1 MSDPQDQRYLLDS
14 AYIAQSW
21 AGLVDELREA
31 ARSRYLARLRDGLS
45 VPAFPSGED
54 LPAPEDTPPVTGREV
69 AAVLW
74 GLYPHRASSARFRG
88 LWYVYARSAY
98 GAEDPDAPWDTSG
111 KLGERFLPAYAT
123 IMWWAFLDD
132 VASELDAADVDAT
145 LNVSPSTYTAR
156 PFIDAARAA
165 DAAQQGATA
174 IPIPPAPWKPGDP
187 VRWVDPLA
195 PLKGLARVGTMV
207 VLVWLAWQLLEG
219 GD

>member
-1 MSDPQDQRYLLDS
+1 MSDPREAYLLES
-14 AYIAQSW
+14 AYIASTW
-21 AGLVDELREA
+21 GGIVAELRGL
-31 ARSRYLARLRDGLS
+31 ARSRYLSRLDAGLS
-45 VPAFPSGED
+45 VPAFPTGED

-69 AAVLW
+69 AAVLH
-74 GLYPHRASSARFRG
+74 GLWPHRADSARFRG

-98 GAEDPDAPWDTSG
+98 GAEDPDSPWDTTG

-132 VASELDAADVDAT
+132 VAAELDGAGVEAA
-145 LNVSPSTYTAR
+145 LNVSPSSYQSRA
-156 PFIDAARAA
+156 FIDAARAA

-195 PLKGLARVGTMV
+195 PLKGLARAGVMV
-207 VLVWLAWQLLEG
+207 ALVWVAWQLLEG